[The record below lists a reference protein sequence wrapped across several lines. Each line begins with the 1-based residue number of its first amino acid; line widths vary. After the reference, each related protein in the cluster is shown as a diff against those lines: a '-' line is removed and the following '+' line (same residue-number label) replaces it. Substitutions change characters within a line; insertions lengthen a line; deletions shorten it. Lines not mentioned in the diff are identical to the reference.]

1 MLARLVG
8 SLVCT
13 EGALLGMS
21 VLVVAD
27 DLCASNLNWLL
38 VIGSTGGMEW
48 PVGTAA
54 EVLVRAPGVVVRTDL
69 GVVRAPGVVVR
80 TDLGVVSALIG
91 VAHMRQAQLVL
102 ETSSSEEMSF
112 ARSMSR

>member
-8 SLVCT
+8 TLVCT
-13 EGALLGMS
+13 EGALLGVS

-54 EVLVRAPGVVVRTDL
+54 EVLVRAPG
-69 GVVRAPGVVVR
+69 AVVR

-91 VAHMRQAQLVL
+91 VAHMRWAQLVL
-102 ETSSSEEMSF
+102 EKSSSEEMSF
-112 ARSMSR
+112 LRSMSR

>member
-21 VLVVAD
+21 MLVVAD
-27 DLCASNLNWLL
+27 DMCASNLNWRL

-54 EVLVRAPGVVVRTDL
+54 EVLVRAPG
-69 GVVRAPGVVVR
+69 AVVR

-91 VAHMRQAQLVL
+91 VAHMKWAQWVL
-102 ETSSSEEMSF
+102 EKSSSEEMPF
-112 ARSMSR
+112 LKSMSR

>member
-69 GVVRAPGVVVR
+69 GVV
-80 TDLGVVSALIG
+80 SALIG
-91 VAHMRQAQLVL
+91 VAHMRWAQLVL
-102 ETSSSEEMSF
+102 EKSSSEETSF
-112 ARSMSR
+112 LRSMSR